1 MAANRTRFRGRRE
14 RDPAP
19 AGNAKRPG
27 DIGTC
32 LGSVGAAVYK
42 QIINI
47 TFRRVVGG
55 VAQTI
60 SSMALYHGRYPH
72 AVHDTVRHRH
82 DAQRRFTPH
91 VTYTRTQ
98 LYVSE
103 PPLRVVWLLAL
114 ATALMA

>member
-32 LGSVGAAVYK
+32 LGSAGAAVYK

-47 TFRRVVGG
+47 TFRKVVGG
-55 VAQTI
+55 VAQTLI
-60 SSMALYHGRYPH
+60 HGAIPH
-72 AVHDTVRHRH
+72 AVHDTLSDIDTMHNAGSH
-82 DAQRRFTPH
+82 HT
-91 VTYTRTQ
+91 
-98 LYVSE
+98 
-103 PPLRVVWLLAL
+103 
-114 ATALMA
+114 

>member
-55 VAQTI
+55 VAQTKYLI
-60 SSMALYHGRYPH
+60 HGAIMA
-72 AVHDTVRHRH
+72 
-82 DAQRRFTPH
+82 
-91 VTYTRTQ
+91 
-98 LYVSE
+98 
-103 PPLRVVWLLAL
+103 AL
-114 ATALMA
+114 STCGP

>member
-1 MAANRTRFRGRRE
+1 MAVNRTRFRGRRE

-32 LGSVGAAVYK
+32 LGSAGAAVYK

-47 TFRRVVGG
+47 TFRKVVGG
-55 VAQTI
+55 VAQTLI
-60 SSMALYHGRYPH
+60 HGRYPH

>member
-55 VAQTI
+55 VAQTKYLI
-60 SSMALYHGRYPH
+60 HGAIMGAIHMRSMTLSDI
-72 AVHDTVRHRH
+72 DTMHNAGSH
-82 DAQRRFTPH
+82 HT
-91 VTYTRTQ
+91 
-98 LYVSE
+98 
-103 PPLRVVWLLAL
+103 
-114 ATALMA
+114 